1 MNAEHSQHS
10 QHALPT
16 PHLDVV
22 VQGSGPALLLA
33 HGAGGGIAGN
43 FGLVLDDLARDH
55 TLIGPHYPG
64 AGGSPVATE
73 PLDLD
78 VLADQLV
85 AAAVAAGQESFA
97 VLGESLGSAVAVR
110 VATRHPARVRALV
123 LTAGF
128 PVADPVLALAA
139 NLIKSL
145 ADAGRW
151 EEVARLACVSCL
163 SRADLADL
171 APSDLDALVDR
182 TLDGMPPGMVDHF
195 DLVSRVD
202 VRADLGKV
210 SAPALVVAP
219 MGDRLVLPDSSYRLA
234 AGIAGAELIELPGAA
249 HILNEADRATWLR
262 HVRKFLG
269 ALPAPVTLAEPVNS
283 PVTSG
288 N

>member
-1 MNAEHSQHS
+1 MNAEHSE
-10 QHALPT
+10 HALPT

-64 AGGSPVATE
+64 SGGSPAATE

-110 VATRHPARVRALV
+110 IATRHPARVGALV

-139 NLIKSL
+139 RLVKSL
-145 ADAGRW
+145 AAAGRW
-151 EEVARLACVSCL
+151 EDVARLACVSCL
-163 SRADLADL
+163 SRTDLADL
-171 APSDLDALVDR
+171 APSDLDALVAE
-182 TLDGMPPGMVDHF
+182 TLAGMPPGMVDHF
-195 DLVSRVD
+195 DLVSRAD
-202 VRADLGKV
+202 VRADLAKV
-210 SAPALVVAP
+210 SAPTLVVAP

-249 HILNEADRATWLR
+249 HILNEVDRMTWLR
-262 HVRKFLG
+262 HVRAFLG
-269 ALPAPVTLAEPVNS
+269 ALPLPAPVNS
-283 PVTSG
+283 ALRSAPAPPTPL
-288 N
+288 